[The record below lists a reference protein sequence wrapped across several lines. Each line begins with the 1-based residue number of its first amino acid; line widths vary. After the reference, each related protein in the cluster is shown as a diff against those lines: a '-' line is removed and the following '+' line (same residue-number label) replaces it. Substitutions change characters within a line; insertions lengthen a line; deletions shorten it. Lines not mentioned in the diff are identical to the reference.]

1 MATVDKRIE
10 RAAKILR
17 LLPASERNSILGFIE
32 FLAEERDVDWLLD
45 EDRVEQH
52 VQAVKR
58 FRGGDRTGTVTLG
71 EVCRKSKEQHIPAV
85 TH

>member
-1 MATVDKRIE
+1 MAAVDKRIE
-10 RAAKILR
+10 RAAKILK
-17 LLPASERNSILGFIE
+17 LLPAGERNSILGFIE

-52 VQAVKR
+52 LAAVKR
-58 FRGGDRTGTVTLG
+58 FRKGDRTGTISLD
-71 EVCRKSKEQHIPAV
+71 EVCRASEEQHVPAL